1 MEKSSVMEVI
11 VPDSAFRQVTQNSG
25 VPIVFYNIK
34 GVIIY
39 ANDAACKLYGY
50 TQDELVGLSAA
61 ETIVGEVDVQS
72 IINEILLK
80 ESWAGEIVQKKKDG
94 TEFTASLTIGLIK
107 DENDK
112 PLLMS
117 SSTFDVS
124 DTKIMEV
131 EIKKLNTDLGQW
143 ITERT
148 EKLENAINKLE
159 TRDTEREVAYRELE
173 SFSYSVSH
181 DLKAPLRIIGSYSN
195 LLLKKHAGA
204 SDEEKRFVLQIEQNV
219 KKMNAL
225 IDALLT
231 LAKQDRKEI
240 VKTIIDMNKLVE
252 ETISDLKNELPEY
265 DTTSFV
271 VNKLPELNSDYD
283 LLKLVYA
290 NLISNAMKYSSKKE
304 KPVVEIGSLVID
316 HENVYY
322 VKDNG
327 AGFDMKYADKLF
339 HPFQRLHSESE
350 FSGNGIGLTIV
361 QKIITRLGGKIW
373 AEAKAGEGATF
384 YFKLISEAAKAQL
397 PPQ

>member
-1 MEKSSVMEVI
+1 
-11 VPDSAFRQVTQNSG
+11 
-25 VPIVFYNIK
+25 
-34 GVIIY
+34 
-39 ANDAACKLYGY
+39 
-50 TQDELVGLSAA
+50 
-61 ETIVGEVDVQS
+61 
-72 IINEILLK
+72 
-80 ESWAGEIVQKKKDG
+80 
-94 TEFTASLTIGLIK
+94 
-107 DENDK
+107 
-112 PLLMS
+112 
-117 SSTFDVS
+117 
-124 DTKIMEV
+124 
-131 EIKKLNTDLGQW
+131 
-143 ITERT
+143 
-148 EKLENAINKLE
+148 
-159 TRDTEREVAYRELE
+159 
-173 SFSYSVSH
+173 
-181 DLKAPLRIIGSYSN
+181 
-195 LLLKKHAGA
+195 
-204 SDEEKRFVLQIEQNV
+204 
-219 KKMNAL
+219 
-225 IDALLT
+225 
-231 LAKQDRKEI
+231 
-240 VKTIIDMNKLVE
+240 MNKLVE